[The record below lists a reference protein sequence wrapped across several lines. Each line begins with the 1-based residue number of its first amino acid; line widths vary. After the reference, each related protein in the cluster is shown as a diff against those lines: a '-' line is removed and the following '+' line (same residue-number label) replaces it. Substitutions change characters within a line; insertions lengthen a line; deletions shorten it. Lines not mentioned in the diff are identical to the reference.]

1 MTYTIDCIFGIVIQL
16 VSNERFNIV
25 RSLIHMSFLN
35 RNLTKEEKTAVITD
49 VMEAILSEYSLKS
62 APKDETLASYLDA
75 YTKDTLLKLSEENAV
90 DVRKSWNKPKIIDA
104 LEENFLETID
114 ERVLLMGERNLQL
127 IQKMIAGEL
136 EQGYLLMDELEFYV
150 VVYPLAIQLG
160 MLYANENEDQVTSF
174 VPEEFVEKI
183 DEATND
189 FKTFQEKH
197 ADILQKIALLE
208 KLMTAGVN
216 MYGVMPYTRVWE
228 LYKIYTENDST
239 DETVKL
245 EVENMKY
252 LPILA
257 FKNGLHNINGEL
269 IAKNEYVSHDHV
281 MDTYEYITEKFEDDY
296 YEPTK
301 DEIDYYSKHT
311 FDRRTWHYN
320 RMTHLV
326 KVISSTPNY
335 AMNVLETGIL
345 IGEPLAAIMDMFK
358 EKDLVSFASEEEL
371 KDFINLYQQ
380 LNNISRLW
388 NNAGYRPNE
397 LAKMN
402 QVDGFEPI
410 DISKLPENVIPLY
423 DPSKPIQIKKAGRN
437 DFCPCGSGKKYK
449 KCCWFKDQV

>member
-1 MTYTIDCIFGIVIQL
+1 
-16 VSNERFNIV
+16 
-25 RSLIHMSFLN
+25 MSFFKE
-35 RNLTKEEKTAVITD
+35 NLSKEEKTAVITD
-49 VMEAILSEYSLKS
+49 VIEAILSEYSLKS

-127 IQKMIAGEL
+127 IQKMAAGDM
-136 EQGYLLMDELEFYV
+136 EQEDIPMDELEFYV

-160 MLYANENEDQVTSF
+160 ILYANEDEEQVTSF

-183 DEATND
+183 DEATKD
-189 FKTFQEKH
+189 FKAFQEKH
-197 ADILQKIALLE
+197 TETLQKLKLLE
-208 KLMTAGVN
+208 KFMTAGVN
-216 MYGVMPYTRVWE
+216 MYGVMPYKRVWE
-228 LYKIYTENDST
+228 LYEIYTENDST
-239 DETVKL
+239 DETFKL
-245 EVENMKY
+245 EVESLKY

-257 FKNGLHNINGEL
+257 FKKGLHNINGEL

-281 MDTYEYITEKFEDDY
+281 MNTYKYILDNFEDDY

-301 DEIDYYSKHT
+301 NEIDYYSEHT
-311 FDRRTWHYN
+311 FDRRTLHYK
-320 RMTHLV
+320 RMNHLIY
-326 KVISSTPNY
+326 KVSSTPNY
-335 AMNVLETGIL
+335 AMDVLETGIL
-345 IGEPLAAIMDMFK
+345 LGEPLAAIMDMFK
-358 EKDLVSFASEEEL
+358 EKDLVNFTSEAEL
-371 KDFINLYQQ
+371 KDFVNLYQQ

-388 NNAGYRPNE
+388 DNAGYRPNE

-410 DISKLPENVIPLY
+410 DISELPENVIPLY
-423 DPSKPIQIKKAGRN
+423 DPSQPIRVEKAGRN
-437 DFCPCGSGKKYK
+437 DLCPCGSGKKYK